1 MKPIGPRL
9 RTDTRFSEHLRHRP
23 GRLPGRSRILR
34 RALFVALVALVLPL
48 LTQVLPASA
57 FELLAWWRRDL
68 LALELE
74 PGDWA
79 RFALRDVSED
89 GAVTDTLTVTVLA
102 AAEPSQRWLRIEGGT
117 DEPAD
122 YLLLAVDRL
131 GPDDQP
137 LDAVVRLV
145 RRTPDGAWH
154 EEDLAD
160 HRESRLVQRHLQDPF
175 VDPSLERFALGDSLA
190 HGRTLRRERVILSE
204 VQREERTAGRNVLVI
219 ETRLR
224 AVATLSPEVPL
235 VGLLEAETTTL
246 VSTSTETPDGQRIG
260 RGAPPLLGER
270 TLRCLEFGR
279 LQPAPTEIPPR

>member
-1 MKPIGPRL
+1 ML
-9 RTDTRFSEHLRHRP
+9 VV
-23 GRLPGRSRILR
+23 
-34 RALFVALVALVLPL
+34 FVSPL
-48 LTQVLPASA
+48 LILVRPASA

-102 AAEPSQRWLRIEGGT
+102 AAEPSQRWLRIESGP

-122 YLLLAVDRL
+122 YLLLELDRL

-137 LDAVVRLV
+137 LDAVARLV
-145 RRTPDGAWH
+145 RRTPDGSWH
-154 EEDLAD
+154 EEDLAE
-160 HRESRLVQRHLQDPF
+160 HRDSRLVQRHLQDPF
-175 VDPSLERFALGDSLA
+175 EDPELERFALDDSVA
-190 HGRTLRRERVILSE
+190 QGRTITRERVVLSE
-204 VQREERTAGRNVLVI
+204 VQREERKVGRNVLVI

-224 AVATLSPEVPL
+224 AVAILSPELPL
-235 VGLLEAETTTL
+235 VGLLEADTTTL
-246 VSTSTETPDGQRIG
+246 VRTSTMGPDGQRLG